1 MKKVLTI
8 LLFHFIMCS
17 LSFAGDNNKAFSFLN
32 LPFNPHTAALGG
44 TNITLSGNNISNTF
58 NNPALLAYDE
68 SNQLSLNYMNY
79 VSDINMGSAIYGRSV
94 GLRGMWSAGILFM
107 NYGKFTETTPENIV
121 LGTFSANDLAFMGTY
136 SYELTDRLRAG
147 ITGKLIYSGY
157 ERYTSWGI
165 GVDLGLNYFRPEKGL
180 SASVTLKN
188 LGGQIKSYHERN
200 EKMPWDIQLGISK
213 KMEHAPFRFSLTA
226 YHLNRW
232 DMSIYREKE
241 NNSIIGE
248 EDEAPKKDNFFLTLA
263 KHLVFGIDFVPTENF
278 YLSVGF
284 NPQAQSEFSIS
295 GKKGIYGFS
304 FGTGI
309 QVKRFQ
315 IEASYFQRNPKGG
328 TFMLGVTTSFDS
340 YNF

>member
-1 MKKVLTI
+1 MNFIIWTAVL
-8 LLFHFIMCS
+8 
-17 LSFAGDNNKAFSFLN
+17 AGDDNKTFSFLN

-44 TNITLSGNNISNTF
+44 TNITLPTNNISNTF
-58 NNPALLAYDE
+58 DNPSLLAYDQ

-79 VSDINMGSAIYGRSV
+79 VSDINMGSAIYGRSI

-147 ITGKLIYSGY
+147 ITGKIIYSGY
-157 ERYTSWGI
+157 ERYTSWGLGI
-165 GVDLGLNYFRPEKGL
+165 DLGLNYFRPEKGL
-180 SASVTLKN
+180 SASIAIKN
-188 LGGQIKSYHERN
+188 LGGQIKSFN
-200 EKMPWDIQLGISK
+200 DSNGKLPWDIQLGISK

-226 YHLNRW
+226 MHLNKW
-232 DMSIYREKE
+232 DMSIYRKSEE
-241 NNSIIGE
+241 NTLGE
-248 EDEAPKKDNFFLTLA
+248 ETNQPKKDNFFLTLA
-263 KHLVFGIDFVPTENF
+263 KHLVFGIDFVPTDNF

-284 NPQAQSEFSIS
+284 NPQAQSEFSIT

-304 FGTGI
+304 FGTGL

-315 IEASYFQRNPKGG
+315 IDASYFQRNPKGG

-340 YNF
+340 QIF

>member
-1 MKKVLTI
+1 MKKVLTFV
-8 LLFHFIMCS
+8 LMNFIVGTAV
-17 LSFAGDNNKAFSFLN
+17 FAGDDNKAFSFLN
-32 LPFNPHTAALGG
+32 LPFNPHSAALGG
-44 TNITLSGNNISNTF
+44 TNITLPTNNISNTF
-58 NNPALLAYDE
+58 DNPALLSYDQ

-79 VSDINMGSAIYGRSV
+79 VSDINMGSAIYGKSV

-107 NYGKFTETTPENIV
+107 NYGKFTETTPENII

-147 ITGKLIYSGY
+147 ITGKIIYSGY
-157 ERYTSWGI
+157 ERYTSWGL

-180 SASVTLKN
+180 SASIAIKN
-188 LGGQIKSYHERN
+188 LGGQIKSFNDSN
-200 EKMPWDIQLGISK
+200 EKLPWDIQLGISK

-226 YHLNRW
+226 YHLNKW
-232 DMSIYREKE
+232 DMSIYRKSEE
-241 NNSIIGE
+241 NTLGE
-248 EDEAPKKDNFFLTLA
+248 EIDQPKKDNFFLTLA
-263 KHLVFGIDFVPTENF
+263 KHLVFGIDFTPTENF

-284 NPQAQSEFSIS
+284 NPQAQSEFSIT

-304 FGTGI
+304 FGTGL

-315 IEASYFQRNPKGG
+315 IDASYFQRNPKGG

-340 YNF
+340 QNF

>member
-1 MKKVLTI
+1 MKKVLTFI
-8 LLFHFIMCS
+8 LMNFIIGTAVY
-17 LSFAGDNNKAFSFLN
+17 AGDDNKAFSFLN
-32 LPFNPHTAALGG
+32 LPFNPHSAALGG
-44 TNITLSGNNISNTF
+44 TNITLSTNNISNTF
-58 NNPALLAYDE
+58 DNPALLSYDQ

-107 NYGKFTETTPENIV
+107 NYGKFTETTAENII

-147 ITGKLIYSGY
+147 ITGKIIYSGY
-157 ERYTSWGI
+157 ERYTSWGL

-180 SASVTLKN
+180 SASIAIKN
-188 LGGQIKSYHERN
+188 LGGQIKSFNDSN
-200 EKMPWDIQLGISK
+200 EKLPWDIQLGISK
-213 KMEHAPFRFSLTA
+213 KMEYAPFRFSLTA
-226 YHLNRW
+226 YHLNKW
-232 DMSIYREKE
+232 DMSIYRNSEE
-241 NNSIIGE
+241 NTLGE
-248 EDEAPKKDNFFLTLA
+248 EADQPKKDNFFLTLA
-263 KHLVFGIDFVPTENF
+263 KHLVFGIDFTPTENF

-284 NPQAQSEFSIS
+284 NPQAQSEFSIT

-304 FGTGI
+304 FGTGL

-315 IEASYFQRNPKGG
+315 IDASYFQRNPKGG

-340 YNF
+340 QNF

>member
-1 MKKVLTI
+1 MKKVLT
-8 LLFHFIMCS
+8 FIIMNFIIWTAV
-17 LSFAGDNNKAFSFLN
+17 LAGDDNKTFSFLN

-44 TNITLSGNNISNTF
+44 TNITLPTNNISNTF
-58 NNPALLAYDE
+58 DNPALLAYDQ

-79 VSDINMGSAIYGRSV
+79 VSDINMGSAIYGRSI

-147 ITGKLIYSGY
+147 ITGKIIYSGY
-157 ERYTSWGI
+157 ERYTSWGLGI
-165 GVDLGLNYFRPEKGL
+165 DLGLNYFRPEKGL
-180 SASVTLKN
+180 SASIAIKN
-188 LGGQIKSYHERN
+188 LGGQIKSFN
-200 EKMPWDIQLGISK
+200 DSNGKLPWDIQLGISK

-226 YHLNRW
+226 MHLNKW
-232 DMSIYREKE
+232 DMSIYRKSEE
-241 NNSIIGE
+241 NTLGE
-248 EDEAPKKDNFFLTLA
+248 ETNQPKKDNFFLTLA
-263 KHLVFGIDFVPTENF
+263 KHLVFGIDFVPTDNF

-284 NPQAQSEFSIS
+284 NPQAQSEFSIT

-304 FGTGI
+304 FGTGL

-315 IEASYFQRNPKGG
+315 IDASYFQRNPKGG

-340 YNF
+340 QIF